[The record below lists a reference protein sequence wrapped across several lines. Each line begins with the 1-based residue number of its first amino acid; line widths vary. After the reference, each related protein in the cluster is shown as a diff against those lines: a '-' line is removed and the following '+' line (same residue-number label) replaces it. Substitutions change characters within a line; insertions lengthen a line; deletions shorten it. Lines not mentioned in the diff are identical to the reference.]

1 MMTGGTPETPM
12 WVRGYYSNARP
23 QICGTGMAQHQDPE
37 RRVAAQLAWLRM
49 YPKAG
54 NEVDRSCG
62 VPVAVHDT
70 LQLPEWMAVCEHD
83 V

>member
-1 MMTGGTPETPM
+1 
-12 WVRGYYSNARP
+12 
-23 QICGTGMAQHQDPE
+23 MAQHQDPE

-54 NEVDRSCG
+54 NELIG
-62 VPVAVHDT
+62 AVVC
-70 LQLPEWMAVCEHD
+70 LWPCMIPYSFPNGWLCVKMIVCEND